1 MTAGPVRYETIDG
14 VGVITVDQP
23 PLNVLSRAVRDGLM
37 AAVRHA
43 AADNTASA
51 VVLTGAGRSF
61 TAGADITEFG
71 SNFRGTD
78 LNDVCAAIEDMDKPV
93 VAALHGTLLGGG
105 VEMALACHYR
115 VAAKDAWLGLPEVK
129 LGLLPGG
136 GGTQRLP
143 RLAGAKAAL
152 DFIASG
158 EPIPAAAAQMAG
170 FIDELA
176 EGDHVAAAI
185 AFAKSK
191 AGQALPP
198 KTRDRTDKIAADRG
212 SVAFEEK
219 RWEIKRRQRG
229 QHAALRCVDSVEN
242 AFTLPFEE
250 GLKRERE
257 LFDEALSDAQGQSLI
272 HVFFAE
278 REAAK
283 FPGLT
288 ADVKPREI
296 KTVGVV
302 GAGTMGGGIAMS
314 FANAGIPV
322 VVLDRDQATLSR
334 GLGVVAKNYESMVQ
348 RARIDQPAM
357 QKRMGLIHGAVDIAA
372 LADVDLVIEAA
383 FEDIGV
389 KERVFRELD
398 KVCRKGALLAT
409 NTSSLDIDKI
419 ASFTSRPGDVLGM
432 HFFSPANVMRLI
444 EIVRGAE
451 TAPDALVTAMAVARK
466 LGKIGVAV
474 GNCDGFAGNR
484 MLEKY
489 ITEAFL
495 MVEEGARPADIDA
508 ALTRWGM
515 AMGPFAMMDLAG
527 IDVNWHIRQRR
538 VKEGKPYGSA
548 LLDRF
553 YEAGRFGQ
561 KTSAG
566 FYRYEPGSR
575 TPLPDVNADAII
587 EAHRAGLGHRV
598 APVPDQEIV
607 NRAIYSLVNE
617 GTAILD
623 EGIVYRPGDL
633 DVIYIYG
640 YGFPAWRGGPMKYAE
655 LRGLA
660 DVLADIEMFYHRFGA
675 RWKPASLLV
684 SLVTARKWKWPKQS
698 ER

>member
-1 MTAGPVRYETIDG
+1 MTAGPVRYENKDG

-37 AAVRHA
+37 AAVRQA
-43 AADNTASA
+43 AADSAASA

-158 EPIPAAAAQMAG
+158 EPIPAAAAKMAG

-176 EGDHVAAAI
+176 DGDHVAAAI

-212 SVAFEEK
+212 SIAFEEK
-219 RWEIKRRQRG
+219 RWEIKQRQRG
-229 QHAALRCVDSVEN
+229 QHAPLRCVDLVEN

-257 LFDEALSDAQGQSLI
+257 LFNEALSDAQGQSLI

-283 FPGLT
+283 FPGLA

-314 FANAGIPV
+314 FANAGIPRCGPRPRSGHAQPGPRRRRQE
-322 VVLDRDQATLSR
+322 LRKH
-334 GLGVVAKNYESMVQ
+334 GP
-348 RARIDQPAM
+348 AR
-357 QKRMGLIHGAVDIAA
+357 
-372 LADVDLVIEAA
+372 
-383 FEDIGV
+383 
-389 KERVFRELD
+389 
-398 KVCRKGALLAT
+398 
-409 NTSSLDIDKI
+409 
-419 ASFTSRPGDVLGM
+419 
-432 HFFSPANVMRLI
+432 
-444 EIVRGAE
+444 
-451 TAPDALVTAMAVARK
+451 
-466 LGKIGVAV
+466 
-474 GNCDGFAGNR
+474 
-484 MLEKY
+484 
-489 ITEAFL
+489 
-495 MVEEGARPADIDA
+495 
-508 ALTRWGM
+508 
-515 AMGPFAMMDLAG
+515 
-527 IDVNWHIRQRR
+527 
-538 VKEGKPYGSA
+538 
-548 LLDRF
+548 
-553 YEAGRFGQ
+553 
-561 KTSAG
+561 
-566 FYRYEPGSR
+566 
-575 TPLPDVNADAII
+575 
-587 EAHRAGLGHRV
+587 AHR
-598 APVPDQEIV
+598 
-607 NRAIYSLVNE
+607 S
-617 GTAILD
+617 
-623 EGIVYRPGDL
+623 
-633 DVIYIYG
+633 
-640 YGFPAWRGGPMKYAE
+640 AWRCRSAW
-655 LRGLA
+655 A
-660 DVLADIEMFYHRFGA
+660 
-675 RWKPASLLV
+675 
-684 SLVTARKWKWPKQS
+684 
-698 ER
+698 